1 MPAIITNKFRI
12 NNAEQFLESFSEETG
27 ILAGNAPSVFLGERY
42 YLGLGR
48 PQAFA
53 TQTRGDSRTENQGT
67 DSAPITP
74 SDSVVE
80 EFNTFDD
87 LLAVK
92 KIQPSDV
99 SYVIPRRN
107 WIANTVYD
115 YYRHDYGNRIANLT
129 GSGTTIQ
136 TSNSGATTLFDT
148 NFYVLNSERN
158 VYKCIDNN
166 NNAPSTSEPVG
177 TDTTIVT
184 RPDNYK
190 WKYMYS
196 LSALQQS
203 NFLST
208 DFMAVATNSTVS
220 SAAINGAINNVKIKS
235 VGSGGTNGTFT
246 NIPIRGDGTGGLI
259 SVTVAGG
266 VITSLIVSNEGT
278 GYTIAYIR
286 NEDIVTAGSTGLID
300 AELDCIIEPKGGH
313 GFNAVS
319 ELGGFF
325 VMLNVSL
332 EGTELANTGDF
343 TTENDFRR
351 IILIRNP
358 FSGNVIATASTLRA
372 TKAIR
377 FAASPTPGT
386 FTVDEE
392 INQAT
397 TGAVGKVV
405 EYDST
410 NRILHYIQT
419 RFNDE
424 GISSLGNRTAFS
436 GANVITGQTSGAT
449 GTPSAVA
456 SETADQITFTSGY
469 KDTELDRHKGDVLYI
484 ENRAPIARAADQTEN
499 IKLVIEF

>member
-12 NNAEQFLESFSEETG
+12 NNAEQFSESFSEASPE
-27 ILAGNAPSVFLGERY
+27 VY
-42 YLGLGR
+42 YLGIGR

-53 TQTRGDSRTENQGT
+53 TQTRGDLRTENQGT
-67 DSAPITP
+67 DGAPITP
-74 SDSVVE
+74 VDSVIE

-87 LLAVK
+87 LLGVK
-92 KIQPSDV
+92 KLASSDV

-107 WIANTVYD
+107 WTTTTVYD
-115 YYRHDYGNRIANLT
+115 YYRHDYGNRIT
-129 GSGTTIQ
+129 GTTTAQ
-136 TSNSGATTLFDT
+136 TANSGATTLFDAT
-148 NFYVLNSERN
+148 FYVLTTARN
-158 VYKCIDNN
+158 VYKCLDNN
-166 NNAPSTSEPVG
+166 GNAASTTEPTGTSTSIL
-177 TDTTIVT
+177 TTA
-184 RPDNYK
+184 DGYK

-196 LSALQQS
+196 LSATQQA

-208 DFMAVATNSTVS
+208 DFMAVATDATIS
-220 SAAINGAINNVKIKS
+220 SAAVDGAISTVKIKS
-235 VGSGGTNGTFT
+235 GGTGGTNGTFT
-246 NIPIRGDGTGGLI
+246 SIPIRGDGTGGTI
-259 SVTVAGG
+259 SAIVSGGVVTTVTVTNAG
-266 VITSLIVSNEGT
+266 S
-278 GYTIAYIR
+278 GYTIAYVR
-286 NEDIVTAGSTGLID
+286 NADIVSAGATSLSGSEID
-300 AELDCIIEPKGGH
+300 VIIPPKGGH

-332 EGTELANTGDF
+332 EGTEAANTGDF
-343 TTENDFRR
+343 TAENDFRR
-351 IILIRNP
+351 IVLIRNA
-358 FSGNVIATASTLRA
+358 FSGGTAASATTLRG
-372 TKAIR
+372 TKAVR

-386 FTVDEE
+386 FAVDEE

-405 EYDST
+405 EWDAT

-424 GISSLGNRTAFS
+424 GVDSNGNRTAFS

-449 GTPSAVA
+449 GTPSATA

-484 ENRAPIARAADQTEN
+484 ENRAPITRASDQTEN

>member
-12 NNAEQFLESFSEETG
+12 NNAEQFSESFSEASPE
-27 ILAGNAPSVFLGERY
+27 VY
-42 YLGLGR
+42 YLGIGR

-53 TQTRGDSRTENQGT
+53 TQTRGDLRTENQGT
-67 DSAPITP
+67 DSAAITP
-74 SDSVVE
+74 ADSVIE

-92 KIQPSDV
+92 KITTSDT
-99 SYVIPRRN
+99 SFVIPRRN
-107 WIANTVYD
+107 WTTTTVYD
-115 YYRHDYGNRIANLT
+115 YYRHDYGNRIT
-129 GSGTTIQ
+129 GTTTTQ
-136 TSNSGATTLFDT
+136 TANSGATTLFDAT
-148 NFYVLNSERN
+148 FYVLTTARN
-158 VYKCIDNN
+158 VYKCLDNN
-166 NNAPSTSEPVG
+166 GNAASTTEPTGTSTSIL
-177 TDTTIVT
+177 TTA
-184 RPDNYK
+184 DGYK

-196 LSALQQS
+196 LSATQQA

-208 DFMAVATNSTVS
+208 DFMAVATDATIS
-220 SAAINGAINNVKIKS
+220 SAAVDGAISTVKIKS
-235 VGSGGTNGTFT
+235 GGTGGTNGTFT
-246 NIPIRGDGTGGLI
+246 SIPIRGDGTGGVI
-259 SVTVAGG
+259 SATVSGGVVTAVTVTTA
-266 VITSLIVSNEGT
+266 GT
-278 GYTIAYIR
+278 GYTIAYVR
-286 NEDIVTAGSTGLID
+286 NADIVSAGATGLTGSEID
-300 AELDCIIEPKGGH
+300 VIIPPKGGH

-332 EGTELANTGDF
+332 EGTESASTGDF
-343 TTENDFRR
+343 TAENDFRR
-351 IILIRNP
+351 IVLIRNA
-358 FSGNVIATASTLRA
+358 FSGGTAASATTLRG
-372 TKAIR
+372 TKAVR

-386 FTVDEE
+386 FTVDEK
-392 INQAT
+392 ITQAT

-424 GISSLGNRTAFS
+424 GLSSLGNRTAFS
-436 GANVITGQTSGAT
+436 GANVITGATSAAT

-484 ENRAPIARAADQTEN
+484 ENRAPITRASDQTEN